1 MFRWLRQFTQSPDG
15 LCWGAYED
23 GQAFIAGVLA
33 KIPDETLRAQAK
45 AAFEATAAKDAVTL
59 IGDGVLARADYS
71 KHMDAI
77 TTKDRELKEQLSA
90 ANTLYERNDTWY
102 KANEAALKAYPTLK
116 AENDRLKAGGEG
128 ETEEEKAERLR
139 RSSAGGI
146 MTKDEIAKLITE
158 SLDPLLAE
166 RERGYVDVVAFM
178 QDTGMTHLGRFGT
191 APNMRELIAN
201 PKLGK
206 PIVGQPGRVFSLQD
220 AYNEK
225 YGADVAAKDK
235 EAHDKLIE
243 DEVQKRLKQE
253 REQNPGLQAFPLRG
267 QAPSVL
273 DVLTTKDGSAA
284 HTLDTAVAA
293 YESLQSGRGV

>member
-1 MFRWLRQFTQSPDG
+1 M
-15 LCWGAYED
+15 GAFED

-33 KIPDETLRAQAK
+33 KIPDEGMRAQVKTAFD
-45 AAFEATAAKDAVTL
+45 AAAAKDAVTL

-77 TTKDRELKEQLSA
+77 TTQDRELKEKLTA
-90 ANTLYERNDTWY
+90 ATSLYERNDTWY
-102 KANEAALKAYPTLK
+102 KTNEAALKEYPKLK
-116 AENDRLKAGGEG
+116 AEIDQLKAGGGGG
-128 ETEEEKAERLR
+128 ETDEEKEERLR
-139 RSSAGGI
+139 RAGAGGI

-178 QDTGMTHLGRFGT
+178 QDTGMAHLGRFGK

-220 AYNEK
+220 SYNEK

-235 EAHDKLIE
+235 EVHDKSIE
-243 DEVQKRLKQE
+243 DEVQKRLREE
-253 REQNPGLQAFPLRG
+253 REKNPGLQAFPLRG

-273 DVLTTKDGSAA
+273 DVLDTKDGSAA

-293 YESLQSGRGV
+293 YESLAAGRGVS

>member
-1 MFRWLRQFTQSPDG
+1 MRWFTQFTQSLDG
-15 LCWGAYED
+15 LLWGAYED

-45 AAFEATAAKDAVTL
+45 TAFEAAAAKDAVTL

-71 KHMDAI
+71 KNMDAI
-77 TTKDRELKEQLSA
+77 TKRDTELKEQLTA
-90 ANTLYERNDTWY
+90 ATALFEKNQTWY
-102 KANEAALKAYPTLK
+102 TANEAALKAYPALK
-116 AENDRLKAGGEG
+116 AEVERLKAGGDG

-139 RSSAGGI
+139 RAGAGGI

-235 EAHDKLIE
+235 EVHDKQIE
-243 DEVQKRLKQE
+243 DEVQKRLREE
-253 REQNPGLQAFPLRG
+253 RDKNPGLQAFPLRG
-267 QAPSVL
+267 QSPSVL
-273 DVLTTKDGSAA
+273 DVLDTEKGSAA

-293 YESLQSGRGV
+293 YESLQSGRGVS